1 VSGVTTQLETG
12 RLLLRQWKDTDRD
25 AYFAMNSD
33 PEVRRFFPSTQTRA
47 ESDVSM
53 SNLRRHLDEHG
64 WGLWAVEVRETGE
77 LAGLTGLWP
86 MPTGFVPG
94 TEIGWRLAK
103 AHWGKGYAPEAA
115 RAVLAYAFTVLK
127 LPEVVSMTTV
137 ANQPSRRVMEKI
149 GLTRNPA
156 DDFVNP
162 TYAPGSPI
170 APHVLY
176 RLTVENYRA
185 ARAERALL

>member
-1 VSGVTTQLETG
+1 VTTQLETA
-12 RLLLRQWKDTDRD
+12 RLLLRQWEDTDRD
-25 AYFAMNSD
+25 AYFAMNAD

-47 ESDVSM
+47 ESDASL
-53 SNLRRHLDEHG
+53 STLRRHLHEHG

-86 MPTGFVPG
+86 MPEGFAPG

-137 ANQPSRRVMEKI
+137 ANEPSRRVMEKI

-156 DDFVNP
+156 EDFLNP
-162 TYAPGSPI
+162 TYAPDSPI